1 MKKIFIFI
9 IIIIT
14 ICIYSNC
21 ATSKVN
27 HVFYYRGYIYTKE
40 REPIHNI
47 TIHPERIKDSVG
59 ITDENGYVKFE
70 MPTNGYS
77 MYLEVELEGKIIDTI
92 QFLRLGP
99 HGRHSYFFLRETDT
113 VFIDLARKKKMATT
127 MKNDREPTADSQQ
140 WADTPAD
147 VTLDDIDMVYVE
159 GGTFTMGCTAEQG
172 EDCRENE
179 KPAHNVTVSSFY
191 LGRYE
196 VTQRLWMA
204 VMESNPSYFKG
215 DHLPVE
221 MVTWNGWNAVQTFIE
236 RLNEKTGKKYRLPTE
251 AEWEYAA
258 RGGSKSKGYK
268 YSGSNDINDVA
279 WCDADNTH
287 SSALKTHPVGI
298 KQPNELKIYDMSGNV
313 CEWVSDWYGDY
324 HSSNQMNPT
333 GPSSGSTRVLRGGLG
348 HRVSQRSYGNPAGR
362 STYSGFRLAHDAD

>member
-1 MKKIFIFI
+1 MTVVVQRVTGASVTVDGK
-9 IIIIT
+9 T
-14 ICIYSNC
+14 VGS
-21 ATSKVN
+21 TG
-27 HVFYYRGYIYTKE
+27 RGLGYIYTKE

-59 ITDENGYVKFE
+59 ITDENGYAKFE
-70 MPTNGYS
+70 MSKGFGS
-77 MYLEVELEGKIIDTI
+77 VFLEVELEGKIIDTI
-92 QFLRLGP
+92 EVLRFGP
-99 HGRHSYFFLRETDT
+99 HGRYSYFFVRERDT
-113 VFIDLARKKKMATT
+113 VFIDLTRVKETATT

-140 WADTPAD
+140 WVDATAD

-179 KPAHNVTVSSFY
+179 NPAHNVTVSSFY

-204 VMESNPSYFKG
+204 VMERNPSYFKG
-215 DHLPVE
+215 DNLPVD

-258 RGGSKSKGYK
+258 RGGSKSNGYK

-279 WCDADNTH
+279 WYYENDT
-287 SSALKTHPVGI
+287 KQRRPVGT
-298 KQPNELKIYDMSGNV
+298 KRPNELKIYDMSGGV
-313 CEWVSDWYGDY
+313 WEWVSDWYGDY